1 MGHTLSSYPS
11 KNDFTVHSFLLKIFL
26 NDSTYRP
33 CPQPFHF
40 ATSSPQRLPKFDL
53 KFSETCIFSINSTE
67 AIKLT
72 INRDNKTS
80 FGIKVLETGNFP
92 DPYAKDKEGQLAKV
106 EACKCFPSN
115 LMVSRDQPLNLLS
128 QGFPSGYCG
137 NLNCFTE
144 ISLENSLNTRDE
156 ESLQIQFNTFQT
168 DFNLEPLSLQ
178 IPFGEEK
185 GELISFESVLSMLK
199 FLTVDSPKIFLNF
212 TTKAVQ
218 HDTGFNL
225 TIKRIKRN
233 KVQFTFDGV
242 KCPFMECY
250 WEIQPP
256 KDSKIYHYII
266 VKLNLSHPDDGDF
279 VEECDT
285 NFREGSRGCSRT
297 LVKILKFLVKNEILV
312 NDVSRFVLKRDAFVR
327 VWYHRESGEM
337 INNPNIP
344 RQFNLAYEW
353 REEPHP
359 LLPKKRFNVI

>member
-11 KNDFTVHSFLLKIFL
+11 KDDFTVHSFLLKNFS

-80 FGIKVLETGNFP
+80 FGVKVLETGNFP
-92 DPYAKDKEGQLAKV
+92 DSYAKDKEGQLAKV
-106 EACKCFPSN
+106 EGWYSPFQSFPLTVTSRSKSVSVLISSSDIDHSITPYAIEFVAVKPCKCFPNN
-115 LMVSRDQPLNLLS
+115 LTVSRGQPLNLLS
-128 QGFPSGYCG
+128 QGFPFGYCS

-144 ISLENSLNTRDE
+144 ISLENPLNTSDYV
-156 ESLQIQFNTFQT
+156 ESLQIQFNSFQT
-168 DFNLEPLSLQ
+168 DINLEPLSLQ

-185 GELISFESVLSMLK
+185 RELISFASVLSMIK

-218 HDTGFNL
+218 DDIGFNL

-233 KVQFTFDGV
+233 KECSCHGTESNFKILSGKNDSVQYTFDGI

-250 WEIQPP
+250 WEIQ
-256 KDSKIYHYII
+256 
-266 VKLNLSHPDDGDF
+266 
-279 VEECDT
+279 VE
-285 NFREGSRGCSRT
+285 SP
-297 LVKILKFLVKNEILV
+297 
-312 NDVSRFVLKRDAFVR
+312 
-327 VWYHRESGEM
+327 
-337 INNPNIP
+337 NNTP
-344 RQFNLAYEW
+344 
-353 REEPHP
+353 
-359 LLPKKRFNVI
+359 